1 MRIVTRPDFDGVVCA
16 AVLEEALAL
25 TEPTLWVEPNDMQQ
39 GKVEI
44 RHGDAIANLP
54 FDPRCSLWFDHHAT
68 NRVTVPFDGAFDV
81 APSAAGLVWAHYRDG
96 LSKDLSELIR
106 EADRID
112 SADLT
117 RDEVEAP
124 ESNPYVLLSMTIFGR
139 KQQDGPYWDRL
150 VELLRSRPIDEVMA
164 DPEVKRRCEAVVA
177 QNKEYRRHLNSCTHV
192 KEGVSITDFRGYEE
206 APEGN
211 RFLVYAMF
219 PDAVVSVKIRYVDR
233 ARKRVVLS
241 VGHSIFNVGCNV
253 HAGHLL
259 SKFNGGGHFG
269 AAACTFEASM
279 ADKYIPRIIGALQEN
294 KPHEH

>member
-16 AVLEEALAL
+16 VVLEEALPL
-25 TEPTLWVEPNDMQQ
+25 TEATLWVEPNDMQQ
-39 GKVEI
+39 GKVEV
-44 RHGDAIANLP
+44 RPGDAIANLP

-68 NRVTVPFDGAFDV
+68 NRVDAPFDGAFEV
-81 APSAAGLVWAHYRDG
+81 APSAAGLVWGYCRER
-96 LSKDLSELIR
+96 LEKDFSELIR
-106 EADRID
+106 ETDRID

-124 ESNPYVLLSMTIFGR
+124 ENYPYVLLSMTIFGR
-139 KQQDGPYWDRL
+139 KRQDGPYWDRL
-150 VELLRSRPIDEVMA
+150 VKLLRTRPIEAVMA

-177 QNKEYRRHLNSCTHV
+177 QNKEYRGHLRSCTEV
-192 KEGVSITDFRGYEE
+192 KAGVSVTDFRGYEE

-219 PDAVVSVKIRYVDR
+219 PEAVVSVKIRYVDR

-241 VGHSIFNVGCNV
+241 VGHSIFNVGCKV

-259 SKFNGGGHFG
+259 AKFNGGGHFG
-269 AAACTFEASM
+269 AAACTFDAAL
-279 ADKYIPRIIGALQEN
+279 ADKYIARIIGALQEN
-294 KPHEH
+294 HPHEC